1 MQPLVDT
8 FGRVHDYLR
17 ISLTDKCNLRCTYCM
32 PENVQFLP
40 TKKLMSKAELLDLA
54 AIFVNDFGINKI
66 RITGGE
72 PLLRKD
78 AGEIIS
84 GLCALGVK
92 LHMTTNA
99 VFLHRFWETLQA
111 HQLLSI
117 NISLDTLDRAKFY
130 EINKRDEFEVVHQ
143 NIQTALQK
151 GFRIKLNVVA
161 KKGMNDD
168 EILDFIALTEN
179 ENIHVR
185 FIEFMPFNGNEWD
198 KTNVLDYQ
206 LMLSEISKQ
215 HSVEKLNDLP
225 NSTSKS
231 YQVKGFK
238 GTFSFISTITAPFC
252 ESCNRIRLTADGK
265 LRNCLFSTSETDLL
279 TKYRAGKEIKPL
291 IIEAIQ
297 QKKAA
302 LGGHAFQSKEF
313 DANQVDE
320 RSMVA
325 IGG

>member
-40 TKKLMSKAELLDLA
+40 SKKLMSKAELLDLA

-99 VFLHRFWETLQA
+99 VLLHRFWETLQA

-117 NISLDTLDRAKFY
+117 NISLDTLNRAKFL
-130 EINKRDEFEVVHQ
+130 EINKRDEFEIVHQ
-143 NIQTALQK
+143 NIQTALEK

-206 LMLSEISKQ
+206 LMLNDIKKQ
-215 HSVEKLNDLP
+215 HTVEKLNDLP

-231 YQVKGFK
+231 YQVNGFN

-265 LRNCLFSTSETDLL
+265 LRNCLFSTSEIDLL
-279 TKYRAGKEIKPL
+279 TAYRTGNEIKPL
-291 IIEAIQ
+291 IIKAIQ

-313 DANQVDE
+313 DANQVDK